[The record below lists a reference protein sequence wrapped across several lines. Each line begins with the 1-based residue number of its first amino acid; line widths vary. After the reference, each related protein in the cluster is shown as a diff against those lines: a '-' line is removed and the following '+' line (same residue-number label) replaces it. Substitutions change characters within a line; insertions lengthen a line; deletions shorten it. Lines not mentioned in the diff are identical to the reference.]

1 MTRKQQHHDRRGGGH
16 HHGAADS
23 RPSAPPV
30 FERNGKQ
37 VKQTSVPLAMWDF
50 EHCDPRR
57 CSGKILERF
66 GVLRSL
72 QHRETFRGVALSP
85 TATLLVSPADTAI
98 VQRYGA
104 SVIDCS
110 WKELAASPQLA
121 DTFPKLLHGSTPRL
135 LPFLVSANPVNYGR
149 PMKLNCAEALAAA
162 LCICG
167 LEDDAKIV
175 MSHFRWGDQFFEL
188 NRALIDRYQLCASD
202 EEVRV
207 AQAAAVSEAEQE
219 RRTEKEQLDQHLAR
233 EQRRMEGATNCDD
246 DGEGSA
252 CSLDD
257 LRPLNQKKQNRR
269 NRWDDDDDELP
280 LDEEEEE
287 EEDEEG
293 EDNTSSENDE

>member
-1 MTRKQQHHDRRGGGH
+1 MTRKQQHHSHHRGNQQH
-16 HHGAADS
+16 QSERQPVAAERS
-23 RPSAPPV
+23 SGRPA
-30 FERNGKQ
+30 
-37 VKQTSVPLAMWDF
+37 KQTSVPLAMWDF

-85 TATLLVSPADTAI
+85 TATLLVSPADTAV

-121 DTFPKLLHGSTPRL
+121 ETFPKLLHGSTPRL

-167 LEDDAKIV
+167 LEADAKIV

-188 NRALIDRYQLCASD
+188 NRSLIDRYQLCASD
-202 EEVRV
+202 EEIRV
-207 AQAAAVSEAEQE
+207 AQATAVAEAEEQ
-219 RRTEKEQLDQHLAR
+219 RRVEKEELDQHLAR
-233 EQRRMEGATNCDD
+233 EQRRLEGGGGGGQS
-246 DGEGSA
+246 DGEGGSA

-269 NRWDDDDDELP
+269 NRWDDDDDDDELP
-280 LDEEEEE
+280 LEEEEE
-287 EEDEEG
+287 EEGEEDDE
-293 EDNTSSENDE
+293 S